1 MLPPGSR
8 PLGRGEPPA
17 AMTDAPPLLPPPG
30 ERLTSYGLRVPPWSG
45 FQLSLPTPPGGQ
57 FVLPIRIAP
66 ARRIRAITVASRVG
80 MLVRSMRSP
89 AVVGSPAVL
98 EMSLAVNG
106 TPCRGPR
113 TLLRG
118 LWRDGGQGCFH
129 SRSPRGGTAEVLHV
143 FEPGRWPR

>member
-1 MLPPGSR
+1 MLPPEALPIPS
-8 PLGRGEPPA
+8 GEPPA
-17 AMTDAPPLLPPPG
+17 AMIDASPLLLPPG
-30 ERLTSYGLRVPPWSG
+30 ERLTSYGLRVSPWSG

-98 EMSLAVNG
+98 KMSLAVNG

-113 TLLRG
+113 TLLRV
-118 LWRDGGQGCFH
+118 LWRAGAWGFLVARFAG
-129 SRSPRGGTAEVLHV
+129 
-143 FEPGRWPR
+143 PG

>member
-1 MLPPGSR
+1 MLPPESL
-8 PLGRGEPPA
+8 PIPSGEPPA
-17 AMTDAPPLLPPPG
+17 AMIDASPLLLPPG

-89 AVVGSPAVL
+89 AGVGSPAVL
-98 EMSLAVNG
+98 KVALAGNG

-113 TLLRG
+113 TLLRV
-118 LWRDGGQGCFH
+118 LWRSAARASLIALSAVANTTAF
-129 SRSPRGGTAEVLHV
+129 SRGL
-143 FEPGRWPR
+143 

>member
-1 MLPPGSR
+1 MI
-8 PLGRGEPPA
+8 
-17 AMTDAPPLLPPPG
+17 DASPLLLPRG
-30 ERLTSYGLRVPPWSG
+30 ERLTSYGLGAPPWSG

-98 EMSLAVNG
+98 KMSLAVNG

-113 TLLRG
+113 TLLRV
-118 LWRDGGQGCFH
+118 LWRVGGRASFIAPFAGADTAPVNRGVEGVVG
-129 SRSPRGGTAEVLHV
+129 SGGGPAAPAPRPLLS
-143 FEPGRWPR
+143 